1 MKFTIL
7 KLIAI
12 FSTVYILLLN
22 FNLYSFTDIVLQNVT
37 FIKFGPKFVKMIE
50 YQYLTLLT
58 SSINIYSV
66 LFCILLIYIFIYM
79 CFNKLLSNNSN
90 SLLPNLYQ
98 MLSENLFK
106 ISLNLFYSILGK
118 RLASPELF
126 LKINTIFIFLIF
138 SNIQGMIPYV
148 NTLTSVLTNTFFITL
163 ALFISILTTLF
174 DKKGFNYFLK
184 LFLPSGCPILL
195 TMLII
200 PIELISYGF
209 RLISLSVRL
218 FANMMAG
225 HTLLKVIA
233 GFS

>member
-1 MKFTIL
+1 
-7 KLIAI
+7 
-12 FSTVYILLLN
+12 
-22 FNLYSFTDIVLQNVT
+22 
-37 FIKFGPKFVKMIE
+37 
-50 YQYLTLLT
+50 
-58 SSINIYSV
+58 
-66 LFCILLIYIFIYM
+66 
-79 CFNKLLSNNSN
+79 
-90 SLLPNLYQ
+90 

-233 GFS
+233 GFSWILVFLTGSLIINFFPILILGTLTGLEIGVALIQAYIFTILSCIYIRDIFAAH